1 MSGAAGSVALVGA
14 GPGDPD
20 LLTVTARRRLD
31 EADVILHDAL
41 VTDALLDTVPASA
54 DVVDVGKRAAG
65 AGERATQDE
74 INRLLVRLARRGRAV
89 VRLKGGDPYVFGRG
103 GEEAEFLAAAGVDV
117 EVVPGVTSAVAAPAV
132 AGIPVTHR
140 DHASSL
146 TVVTGHEDPTKAESA
161 LDWAALADTVAAGG
175 TLVVL
180 MGVGRLPE
188 IVATLREHDL
198 SADTPVAMVEKA
210 TWDDESTVTGT
221 LSTIVARATDAGIEP
236 PAVTVVGDV
245 VAVRD
250 RVIDRV
256 RSARTVENARA
267 STGVVLSDGG
277 SR

>member
-14 GPGDPD
+14 GPGDPN
-20 LLTVTARRRLD
+20 LLTVKARRRLD

-41 VTDALLDTVPASA
+41 VTPELLGTCPDSA
-54 DVVDVGKRAAG
+54 EIVDVGKRPNSNG
-65 AGERATQDE
+65 GRLTQAE
-74 INRLLVRLARRGRAV
+74 INRLLVRATRGGRDV

-117 EVVPGVTSAVAAPAV
+117 EVVPGLTSAVTAPAV

-140 DHASSL
+140 DHASCL

-188 IVATLREHDL
+188 TVATLRDHEVA
-198 SADTPVAMVEKA
+198 ADTPVAMVEKA
-210 TWDDESTVTGT
+210 TWDAEYTLTGT
-221 LSTIVARATDAGIEP
+221 LSTIVERAVDVGIEP

-245 VAVRD
+245 VDVRE
-250 RVIDRV
+250 RVIDASQSV
-256 RSARTVENARA
+256 PARECADGTAGR
-267 STGVVLSDGG
+267 LRSDGG

>member
-20 LLTVTARRRLD
+20 LLTVRARRRLD

-41 VTDALLDTVPASA
+41 VTDALLESVPASA
-54 DVVDVGKRAAG
+54 AVVDVGKRAGA
-65 AGERATQDE
+65 AGERPTQDE
-74 INRLLVRLARRGRAV
+74 INRLLVRLARRGRTV
-89 VRLKGGDPYVFGRG
+89 TRLKGGDPSVFGRG

-140 DHASSL
+140 EHASSL
-146 TVVTGHEDPTKAESA
+146 TVVTGHEDQTKAESA
-161 LDWAALADTVAAGG
+161 LDWAALADTVAVGG

-188 IVATLREHDL
+188 IVATLREHGL
-198 SADTPVAMVEKA
+198 PADTPVAMVEKA
-210 TWDDESTVTGT
+210 TWDGEYTLTGT
-221 LSTIVARATDAGIEP
+221 LPTIVERAADVGIEP

-245 VAVRD
+245 VDVRE
-250 RVIDRV
+250 RVIDALQSV
-256 RSARTVENARA
+256 PARECADGTAGR
-267 STGVVLSDGG
+267 LRSDGG